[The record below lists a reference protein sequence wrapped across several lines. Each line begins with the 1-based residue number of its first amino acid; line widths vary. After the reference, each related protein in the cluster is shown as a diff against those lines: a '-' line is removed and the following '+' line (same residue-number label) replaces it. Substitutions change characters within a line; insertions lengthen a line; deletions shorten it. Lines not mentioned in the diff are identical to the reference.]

1 MTTMTNRVADALK
14 TKPMTAKQLGSYL
27 GINGNLNQI
36 HNAINCLKARNA
48 IKSAG
53 KAIELQVN
61 NNQRLVEIYT
71 FDESGKPLKF
81 KEPLKKRYYKVDLN
95 KAKTPQRYKEMLM
108 KKNNLFMLYAK
119 ELKLTKEM
127 L

>member
-1 MTTMTNRVADALK
+1 MTTMTKRLTDALK
-14 TKPMTAKQLGSYL
+14 TKPMTAKQLGAYL
-27 GINGNLNQI
+27 GITGKLDPI

-53 KAIELQVN
+53 KAIEMQVN
-61 NNQRLVEIYT
+61 NHQRMVDIYT
-71 FDESGKPLKF
+71 LDESGKPLKF
-81 KEPLKKRYYKVDLN
+81 KEPLKKRYYRVDLS
-95 KAKTPQRYKEMLM
+95 KAKTPERYKELLM